1 MIFKMQGH
9 IDSIATSLKDIQC
22 LDVIQSGGR
31 DDADTKIA
39 VCTLA
44 MNISRSLES
53 VAKQIQ
59 VDCGKA
65 LGQYGV
71 AKANG
76 LKAD

>member
-9 IDSIATSLKDIQC
+9 IDTLMTTLKDLQC

-44 MNISRSLES
+44 MNISRSLEG

-59 VDCGKA
+59 VDCGKSLA
-65 LGQYGV
+65 QHGAV
-71 AKANG
+71 KANRIKG
-76 LKAD
+76 E